1 MCSFSR
7 IAIQWL
13 HIMIWSFGLGC
24 VMEGLGPALVPLVFL
39 ICLIYNITGGWN
51 IDLADQGYKVWQTNR
66 FKILFFFIRSFFSS
80 SF

>member
-1 MCSFSR
+1 MRCFSR

-51 IDLADQGYKVWQTNR
+51 IDLADQGYKVR
-66 FKILFFFIRSFFSS
+66 R
-80 SF
+80 